1 MKFWNPNLISKID
14 NKKKS
19 EKNNKKYS
27 ENIQMENP

>member
-14 NKKKS
+14 KKKS